1 MSWLDLQRGSATFGT
16 HALLHRSVFIHPATQ
31 RDHAAAWDAALETL
45 RYGSINVNAPAVC
58 GFAATPLVWGAYPG
72 NTPQD
77 IGSGDSYVHNTFLF
91 DHPEK
96 SVCAAPWTY
105 APQPLWSVFQVG
117 LQPAIPHAMRY
128 ITNQHRPLVA
138 LFYLVQ
144 VSISACFC
152 VRRRTLH
159 SALQLCGSQL
169 TVSSRTRFVRWPSSR
184 CWALS
189 RTLVRSVREGG

>member
-1 MSWLDLQRGSATFGT
+1 M
-16 HALLHRSVFIHPATQ
+16 
-31 RDHAAAWDAALETL
+31 AWDAALDSL
-45 RYGSINVNAPAVC
+45 RFGSINVNTPAVC

-72 NTPQD
+72 NTPAD
-77 IGSGDSYVHNTFLF
+77 IGSGDSYVHNTYLF

-117 LQPAIPHAMRY
+117 LQSAIPHAMRY

-144 VSISACFC
+144 VGAA
-152 VRRRTLH
+152 VRNVIVHLKLVRLRIGRSH
-159 SALQLCGSQL
+159 
-169 TVSSRTRFVRWPSSR
+169 RTRMHATPTRWPSLRFSAR
-184 CWALS
+184 S
-189 RTLVRSVREGG
+189 RTLVRGVRDCAHQPLA